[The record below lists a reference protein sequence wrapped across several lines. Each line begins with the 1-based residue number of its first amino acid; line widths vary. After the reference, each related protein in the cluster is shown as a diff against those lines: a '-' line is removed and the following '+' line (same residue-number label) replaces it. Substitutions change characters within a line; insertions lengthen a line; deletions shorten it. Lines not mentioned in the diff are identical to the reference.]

1 MTQITL
7 HDAATVLLAAINR
20 KEEEAI
26 YVLEFLTSV
35 AGYQMRS
42 TEQSEQ

>member
-20 KEEEAI
+20 KEEE
-26 YVLEFLTSV
+26 VT
-35 AGYQMRS
+35 GYQMIPAES
-42 TEQSEQ
+42 DHE